1 MNPSASNVP
10 RIHSLPDDSAWVGGL
25 PPVGSPEHPW
35 LIRVLDRILAT
46 QRPAVI
52 AHLRA
57 IRSRHPDASPSDVC
71 RILERRYL
79 AAVTTGGAAV
89 GATAVVPGVGTAV
102 TLALAGAETVGFL
115 EATALFA
122 QSLAEVHGIRLSD
135 PDRAR
140 ALVLTLMVGREGVDL
155 VNQFAGQV
163 SGAGKPRQ
171 AYWGELVTTSLPR
184 AMVGPLVDRLK
195 SAFLRRVTVQGGVS
209 AVGRAL
215 PFGVGAVV
223 GGSGNHILGRRVI
236 VGARRAFGVAP
247 LRFPADL
254 AVESATPRKP
264 PRRRGRRVPG
274 GHDDQI
280 SG

>member
-52 AHLRA
+52 AHLRV

-247 LRFPADL
+247 LTFPADL
-254 AVESATPRKP
+254 AVEPATPRKP
-264 PRRRGRRVPG
+264 LRRRGRRVRG